1 LNRFL
6 IFFWVVLFLVLP
18 GLLFFESCFESVFV
32 FLRGCAT
39 RLAKSKQPLSHSARA
54 AAAATQPLC
63 QSGCRSHSTTQPLR
77 VAEWLVQ
84 SLLPERL
91 SSWVAAP
98 ATLSERLSFT
108 FKLFFGGNK
117 EYINLVCMVV
127 MWSNKAIVASR
138 CF

>member
-77 VAEWLVQ
+77 VAEWLSGWSSRSYQ
-84 SLLPERL
+84 SG
-91 SSWVAAP
+91 WVAEWLP
-98 ATLSERLSFT
+98 QPLCQSGWVLPLNFFLGEIKNISIWYVWLLCGAT
-108 FKLFFGGNK
+108 KL
-117 EYINLVCMVV
+117 L
-127 MWSNKAIVASR
+127 
-138 CF
+138 